1 MSTDTAVIVAKMI
14 LDGKNFNDIKFIDSP
29 NIPIKNRKYT
39 EEVNLPYRYIS
50 KNNKPLISPKL
61 IKYLKNKDSV

>member
-1 MSTDTAVIVAKMI
+1 MSTDTAVIVTKMI

-29 NIPIKNRKYT
+29 NIPIKNGKYT